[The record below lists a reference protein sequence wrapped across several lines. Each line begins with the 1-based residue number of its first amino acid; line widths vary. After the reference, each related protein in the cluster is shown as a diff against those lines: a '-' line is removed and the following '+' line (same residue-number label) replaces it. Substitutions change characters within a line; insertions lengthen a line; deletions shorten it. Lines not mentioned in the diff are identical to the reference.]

1 MLEQTTFQNWVVETG
16 RADRTVI
23 VRINR
28 PEARN
33 AMSRHAMEELS
44 AITDA
49 LQASEGIGCVVLTG
63 TGERAFIAGGDL
75 KDFSQLETPEEGAQ
89 MGRRMQDILTRWE
102 SLPMPTIAAIGANA
116 YGGGC
121 EVALACDMRVMADT
135 ASLVFSQVRLGLMT
149 GWGGAFRLVR
159 LVGPAQAMA
168 ILTTGEYVDAT
179 RGQALG
185 LLNGVAPEGFAL
197 AHALDLARQITRH
210 DDGAVRS
217 VKKAVSASMH
227 LSREEAMEVENR
239 LFEGRWNSAPHQQA
253 VARFLQRSV
262 TPVNTRE
269 SREKGNES

>member
-1 MLEQTTFQNWVVETG
+1 MEQTTFQNWVVETG

-63 TGERAFIAGGDL
+63 TGEGAFIAGGDL
-75 KDFSQLETPEEGAQ
+75 KDFSQLETSEEGAQ